1 VREYHCIY
9 DRAVLS
15 CHQSRQAQ
23 GAEASKE
30 NLMSSEIIVALVVV
44 VLFIGSLA
52 LIEIHS
58 RRSHVKAEK
67 VAEAEGLNRN
77 QEQV

>member
-1 VREYHCIY
+1 
-9 DRAVLS
+9 
-15 CHQSRQAQ
+15 
-23 GAEASKE
+23 
-30 NLMSSEIIVALVVV
+30 MSSEIIVALVVV